1 MLLRSGREGM
11 NVRRLTKQLYN
22 LHSDIFAADID
33 YGQLYSQVRS
43 YLWRQSRQR
52 HSPIVWLR
60 WGQYAL
66 KSDIAV
72 QLDIFIDMPADSDAE
87 QFEQPEVHDDSRH
100 LTLF

>member
-11 NVRRLTKQLYN
+11 NVRRLTNQLFN

-33 YGQLYSQVRS
+33 YGQLYNQVRS
-43 YLWRQSRQR
+43 YLWRQSRLR

-72 QLDIFIDMPADSDAE
+72 QLDIFIDMPAETNADESE
-87 QFEQPEVHDDSRH
+87 QSVVQDDCRQ
-100 LTLF
+100 LKLF